1 MRRRLFWSLVAVAV
15 VVLTVGGVAAA
26 VLINRSVD
34 RSIRT
39 EFARQAEATAR
50 LIESVEGFRG
60 GPQGQGPQGQG
71 GRQQIVNPQ
80 RTLAG
85 LLAIVESVGGHEYVE
100 AAYVADD
107 GSVTPLLAEPVLID
121 QVPNLAGLR
130 GRYQFDASTDAGEVA
145 ALAVPVDVGQPNEA
159 GERGRVVVVIGTNLD
174 LVPWTDVL
182 VRFGWAL
189 ALGIVLA
196 SLIAARLS
204 IWLVERLQ
212 GLRSASARLAG
223 GDLSARVPIEG
234 HAEVTEVA
242 IAFNEMA
249 EGLEGAQ
256 RREREFLANIS
267 HDLRTPL
274 TTIAGYAEA
283 IHEGLVPEGELERVG
298 GVIDRESNR
307 LSRLV
312 EDLMLLSRIEAREFT
327 LRPEVVDLTGH
338 LQGIVDAYK
347 GKAET
352 AGIALVSDL
361 ALLPTTEVD
370 PDRVAQMVGNLIE
383 NALRYT
389 PDGGTVVISLEALDA
404 GMARIA
410 VADTGPGIAAD
421 DLPHIFERLYVAQRY
436 RATRPTGS
444 GLGLSIVHELAGA
457 MGGRAEVKSEVG
469 VGTTVSVT
477 VPIAAPAV

>member
-1 MRRRLFWSLVAVAV
+1 MRRRLFWSLVAVAM

-60 GPQGQGPQGQG
+60 GPQGQGP
-71 GRQQIVNPQ
+71 GRGQQIISPQ

-85 LLAIVESVGGHEYVE
+85 LLAIVEAVGGHEYVE
-100 AAYVADD
+100 AAYVSDN
-107 GSVTPLLAEPVLID
+107 GTVTPLLAEPVLID
-121 QVPNLAGLR
+121 QVPDLARLR
-130 GRYQFDASTDAGEVA
+130 GRYQFDATGDGGEVA
-145 ALAVPVDVGQPNEA
+145 ALAVPVDVGQANEE

-182 VRFGWAL
+182 LRFGWAI
-189 ALGIVLA
+189 ALGVVLA
-196 SLIAARLS
+196 ALIAARLS
-204 IWLVERLQ
+204 IWLASRLQ
-212 GLRSASARLAG
+212 GLRAASVQLAG

-234 HAEVTEVA
+234 HDEVTEVA
-242 IAFNEMA
+242 VAFNEMA
-249 EGLEGAQ
+249 EGLEGAR

-283 IHEGLVPEGELERVG
+283 IHEGLVPDGELERVG

-312 EDLMLLSRIEAREFT
+312 EDLMHLSRIEAREFT
-327 LRPEVVDLTGH
+327 LRFETVDLTGH
-338 LQGIVDAYK
+338 LQGIVDAYT
-347 GKAET
+347 GKAESS
-352 AGIALVSDL
+352 GIALVSDL
-361 ALLPTTEVD
+361 ALLPEAEVD
-370 PDRVAQMVGNLIE
+370 PDRVAQMVGNLID

-389 PDGGTVVISLEALDA
+389 PDGGTVTVSLEARA
-404 GMARIA
+404 GGVATIA
-410 VADTGPGIAAD
+410 VADTGPGIAAE

-444 GLGLSIVHELAGA
+444 GLGLAIVQQLAVA
-457 MGGRAEVKSEVG
+457 MGGRAEVRSEIG

-477 VPIAAPAV
+477 VPVAPAR